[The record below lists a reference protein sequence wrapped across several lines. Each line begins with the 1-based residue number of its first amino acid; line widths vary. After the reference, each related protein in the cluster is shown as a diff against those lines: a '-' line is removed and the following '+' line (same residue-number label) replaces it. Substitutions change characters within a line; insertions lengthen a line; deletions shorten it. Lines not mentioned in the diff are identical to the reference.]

1 MTRRDLGRL
10 AVLTLKDPG
19 RAARIVIAMDL
30 PRKALWEGLVLS
42 AALNAILF
50 ALSDMMFPAPQ
61 VLPSALH
68 QPLVYFSVVLLGL
81 VVFIQALA
89 LTGRLLGGSGGF
101 AALLPVMV
109 WFQVLRV
116 AVQAASLLLL
126 LTLPFLSLLF
136 IMAAAVAGVYVL
148 LHFLSEALRLGSLGR
163 AAGAMILASLVVIV
177 AASVFIALFG
187 APIPGSV

>member
-1 MTRRDLGRL
+1 
-10 AVLTLKDPG
+10 
-19 RAARIVIAMDL
+19 
-30 PRKALWEGLVLS
+30 
-42 AALNAILF
+42 
-50 ALSDMMFPAPQ
+50 
-61 VLPSALH
+61 
-68 QPLVYFSVVLLGL
+68 
-81 VVFIQALA
+81 VFIQALA